1 MRALKK
7 ARSKTEQKGKREMKS
22 RSCLR
27 RITAVI
33 LAAALITVLSPVE
46 TEAGPGAMGVKGTW
60 TPTPVEGVLSYVTTD
75 GKFLADGYTADG
87 YYVNKNGF
95 WMPAYNILG
104 AMVPA
109 RNSWLTAADV
119 GDFEMLIPI
128 MKSAQKKLT
137 DDLHGWRVISVFS
150 SHMTLSS
157 VVSNEKERTK
167 TTRLSIY
174 KNPDFNGYTIEVRT
188 PLAGDEKEMTD
199 DAGEWSS
206 MALYDYQVLRLW
218 MYCISRSGDKV
229 AQAIY
234 SSWMDNN
241 ANGLRVGEWVTVGDT
256 LVKYVPSNGAGL
268 YEIRAVF

>member
-7 ARSKTEQKGKREMKS
+7 ALTKVEQKGKREMKI
-22 RSCLR
+22 RSVLR
-27 RITAVI
+27 KITAVI
-33 LAAALITVLSPVE
+33 LAAAVIAALSPAD
-46 TEAGPGAMGVKGTW
+46 TEAGQGGFGVKGAW

-109 RNSWLTAADV
+109 RNSWLTAAEV
-119 GDFEMLIPI
+119 GEFEMIIPI

-137 DDLHGWRVISVFS
+137 DDLHGWRVISVYS
-150 SHMTLSS
+150 THMNLSS
-157 VVSNEKERTK
+157 VVSTEKERTK

-188 PLAGDEKEMTD
+188 PLSGDEKEMTD

-218 MYCISRSGDKV
+218 LYCISRSGDK
-229 AQAIY
+229 A
-234 SSWMDNN
+234 S
-241 ANGLRVGEWVTVGDT
+241 G
-256 LVKYVPSNGAGL
+256 
-268 YEIRAVF
+268 